1 MYHLARNL
9 YERNC
14 GTKTAK
20 RFRQKYVTS
29 QRLLTSECSFGF
41 AGFVTFVH
49 CEEGGQR
56 LAQIPPL
63 K

>member
-1 MYHLARNL
+1 MS
-9 YERNC
+9 
-14 GTKTAK
+14 GIVG
-20 RFRQKYVTS
+20 QKLQSVLVYVTS
-29 QRLLTSECSFGF
+29 QCPLTSSKYPFGF

-49 CEEGGQR
+49 CGEGGQR